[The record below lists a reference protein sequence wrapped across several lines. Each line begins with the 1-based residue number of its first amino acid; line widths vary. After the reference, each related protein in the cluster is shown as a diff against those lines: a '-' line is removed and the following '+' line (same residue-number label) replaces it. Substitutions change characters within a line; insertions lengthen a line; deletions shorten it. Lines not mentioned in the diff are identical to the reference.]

1 MPDMRFAPPNPLR
14 IADRASGL
22 NSLSVRSHNER
33 LVLSLLLQN
42 EGTSRM
48 EIGEKTGLSAQ
59 TISVIVRSLEQEGLI
74 ARGEAQR
81 GRVGPPAI
89 PLSLNPEGACSVGI
103 SLGSKFID
111 VVLIDFV
118 GSLRHR
124 ASFPLPVAAGSDL
137 AKVLADAVRQALE
150 ATPTILRSRI
160 AGVGLA
166 IPDDL
171 DALEFV
177 EGGKALEA
185 AALQRYLEAE
195 LGLPVFVQNDITAA
209 AGGESMFGVA
219 KSLNDYLFFFLGG
232 KLRSRLILNHQ
243 IFHGNSNI
251 SYDVGLFRAERLLAE
266 DGLPADFVW
275 ERENDWPPLGPS
287 IEEWKAE
294 CVEKLVESVTALR
307 QFVDIRTVVLSS
319 FAPTS
324 TCKMVCEALKAAIP
338 DLTARPGAIG
348 FSPKAVG
355 VASVPFS
362 SRFMVQ

>member
-1 MPDMRFAPPNPLR
+1 MRFAPPNPLR

-42 EGTSRM
+42 QGTSRM

-124 ASFPLPVAAGSDL
+124 ASFPLPIDAGTDL
-137 AKVLADAVRQALE
+137 GAVLAEAVHEALDAA
-150 ATPTILRSRI
+150 APALRSRI

-166 IPDDL
+166 IPDDMDSL
-171 DALEFV
+171 TFV
-177 EGGKALEA
+177 DGGPALEA
-185 AALQRYLEAE
+185 AVLQRHLEID

-232 KLRSRLILNHQ
+232 RLRSRLILNHQ

-251 SYDVGLFRAERLLAE
+251 SHDVGLFRAERLLAQ
-266 DGLPADFVW
+266 DGLNADFVW
-275 ERENDWPPLGPS
+275 ERETDWPPIGAS
-287 IEEWKAE
+287 VDKWISE
-294 CVEKLVESVTALR
+294 CVEKLVESVSALR
-307 QFVDIRTVVLSS
+307 QFVDINTVVLSS

-324 TCKMVCEALKAAIP
+324 TCNVICGALRRAIP
-338 DLTARPGAIG
+338 GLTALPGSIT
-348 FSPKAVG
+348 FSPKAIG

>member
-1 MPDMRFAPPNPLR
+1 MRFAPPNPLR

-124 ASFPLPVAAGSDL
+124 ATFPLPVAAGSDL

-166 IPDDL
+166 IPDDMDSL
-171 DALEFV
+171 KFV
-177 EGGKALEA
+177 EGDKALEA
-185 AALQRYLEAE
+185 AALQRYLEVE

-251 SYDVGLFRAERLLAE
+251 SYDVGLFRAERIIE
-266 DGLPADFVW
+266 KYGLPADFVW
-275 ERENDWPPLGPS
+275 EREADWPLLGGS
-287 IEEWKAE
+287 IDEWKAE
-294 CVEKLVESVTALR
+294 CVEKLAESVAALR

-324 TCKMVCEALKAAIP
+324 TCKMVCEALKTAIP
-338 DLTARPGAIG
+338 DLTALPGAIG

>member
-48 EIGEKTGLSAQ
+48 EIGETTGLSAQ

-118 GSLRHR
+118 GSQRHR
-124 ASFPLPVAAGSDL
+124 ASFPLPVDAGSDL
-137 AKVLADAVRQALE
+137 GSMLADAVRKALE
-150 ATPTILRSRI
+150 ATPTGLRSRI

-166 IPDDL
+166 IPDDIDTL
-171 DALEFV
+171 TFV
-177 EGGKALEA
+177 DGGKRLEA
-185 AALQRYLEAE
+185 AALQRGLEAD

-251 SYDVGLFRAERLLAE
+251 SHDVGLFRAEQLLAR
-266 DGLPADFVW
+266 DGKDADFIW
-275 ERENDWPPLGPS
+275 QRDNDWPALSSS
-287 IEEWKAE
+287 IDEWKAE
-294 CVEKLVESVTALR
+294 CVEKLVESVSALR
-307 QFVDIRTVVLSS
+307 QFVDIKTVVLSS

-324 TCKMVCEALKAAIP
+324 TCKMVCDALRGAIP
-338 DLTARPGAIG
+338 ELIAVPGSIG

-355 VASVPFS
+355 VASLPFS